1 MLGKYLFIGRRR
13 LHTADGAAAETE
25 VVPFAEYKG
34 GQGVRRGMHVADA
47 MTPREEVVTVE
58 LPGTRDDVLAYL
70 QERGFSSVPVVKQTD
85 EREEY
90 RGLVSREDLI
100 EAPDEDQLAILM
112 HEVPTTTRDADLVEV
127 AKMMVAED
135 ARRIPVVDGELEGI
149 VTVTDV
155 VRAIANGDIDGD
167 VEVGEVA
174 TRDVNATWTGTP
186 LGVAEREIYY
196 ANVPYA
202 VVLDDEG
209 DMAGILTEVDIIEVA
224 HVVEGEDDTGDS
236 LANED
241 DEWMWEG
248 IKAVGN
254 RYLPTRNVE
263 IPAEPV
269 ERFMTQDVVT
279 VSKRRTAREAAQQML
294 ANDIEQIPL
303 MSGDELVGV
312 VRDVSLLKGLR

>member
-1 MLGKYLFIGRRR
+1 
-13 LHTADGAAAETE
+13 
-25 VVPFAEYKG
+25 
-34 GQGVRRGMHVADA
+34 MHVADA

-85 EREEY
+85 EGEEY
-90 RGLVSREDLI
+90 RGLISREDLI
-100 EAPDEDQLAILM
+100 EAPDEDQLAMLM
-112 HEVPTTTRDADLVEV
+112 RDVPTTTRDTDLVE
-127 AKMMVAED
+127 AARLMLEEG
-135 ARRIPVVDGELEGI
+135 ARRVPVVDGELEGI

-167 VEVGEVA
+167 VKVGEVA

-209 DMAGILTEVDIIEVA
+209 DVAGILTEVDIIEVA
-224 HVVEGEDDTGDS
+224 RVVEGEDDTGDA

-241 DEWMWEG
+241 DDWMWEG

-263 IPAEPV
+263 IPAESV
-269 ERFMTQDVVT
+269 ETFMTEDVVT
-279 VSKRRTAREAAQQML
+279 VSKRRTAREAAQQMIGD
-294 ANDIEQIPL
+294 DIEQIPL